1 LRSPKFSN
9 VLRAKQT
16 RSARSSLFVRSIA
29 IAALALVLPSCG
41 YHVSGTAPALPAE
54 WKSIAIPAFK
64 NDTTQY
70 RIEQRFTSAVIRQFL
85 ERTKYRI
92 IQNPEDADAIL
103 HGEVVSLEAS
113 PVLFNATTGQVTS
126 MVVTIH
132 TRVSLV
138 EIKTQKVVY
147 HNDDVVFRDE
157 YQIST
162 DVQSF
167 FQEEGP
173 AVERMARDFAAQ
185 LVSNVTENF

>member
-1 LRSPKFSN
+1 LRSRRFNKRRLGRAN
-9 VLRAKQT
+9 VL
-16 RSARSSLFVRSIA
+16 
-29 IAALALVLPSCG
+29 AALLCIALLAASGCG
-41 YHVSGTAPALPAE
+41 YHVAGTSTSPTLPAD
-54 WKSIAIPAFK
+54 WKEVAIPAFK

-70 RIEQRFTSAVIRQFL
+70 RIEQKFTAAVIRQFI
-85 ERTKYRI
+85 ERTKYRA
-92 IQNPEDADAIL
+92 IQDTEGADAVL
-103 HGEVVSLEAS
+103 HGEIVSIETS
-113 PVLFNATTGQVTS
+113 PVLFNGQTGQVTT

-132 TRVSLV
+132 SKVSLV
-138 EIKTQKVVY
+138 DTKTQKVVY

-173 AVERMARDFAAQ
+173 AIERMARDFAAQ